1 MTRRLSVFPAIF
13 ALLLACGVLDFDVT
27 QNIPETT
34 VRGDPVAAA
43 AGTVIAP
50 DSALNPFSFN
60 LNLDQETKSR
70 GTSLASSV
78 KLKAMYLELTATSA
92 EPNFDWVQSLDV
104 FVESTKA
111 GTTLPKVKLA
121 SLPTASRGVR
131 KLVLTVESVNLLQY
145 VKEGTKVSATA
156 RASAP
161 AHDVVFAGAVTFR
174 IGVL

>member
-1 MTRRLSVFPAIF
+1 MNRRVCLFPSLF

-27 QNIPETT
+27 QNIPATT

-43 AGTVIAP
+43 AGTFIAP
-50 DSALNPFSFN
+50 DSAISPFSFT
-60 LNLDQETKSR
+60 LNLEQETKSR

-78 KLKAMYLELTATSA
+78 KLKAMYLELTAASG
-92 EPNFDWVQSLDV
+92 EPNFDWLQTLDV

-111 GTTLPKVKLA
+111 GTTLPKVKIA
-121 SLPTASRGVR
+121 SLPAVARGVR
-131 KLVLTVESVNLLQY
+131 KLVLAVESANLLQY

-161 AHDVVFAGAVTFR
+161 AHDAVFGGAITFR